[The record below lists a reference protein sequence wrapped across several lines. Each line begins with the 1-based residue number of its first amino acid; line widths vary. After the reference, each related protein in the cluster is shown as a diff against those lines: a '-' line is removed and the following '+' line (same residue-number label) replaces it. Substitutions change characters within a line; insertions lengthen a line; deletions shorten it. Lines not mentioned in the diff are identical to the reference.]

1 MEKTAIKDFT
11 RGNVTK
17 QLIVFSLPLFLS
29 NLLQIVYNMVDM
41 IVVGKVLG
49 KAGISSVSV
58 GGDVSM
64 LMTFIA
70 MGFSSAGQVIIAKYV
85 GAGERRKIGRFVGT
99 MTGFLLCISL
109 IVTAIGLIFREPI
122 LKIMNTP
129 SEAYAGA
136 LSYSVICISGLFFIY
151 GYNIVS
157 AILRGMGDSK
167 TPFVFISI
175 AAIMNV
181 VLDIMLVMRLGM
193 GAGGAALATVISQA
207 TSFILC
213 AAYLVLR
220 RGYFGLDTKV
230 RDFIFWNREMLLSL
244 SKLGVPMAIKFAA
257 VQVSKLFVNSFINS
271 YGVAVSAFS
280 GIANKIAG
288 ISNLISNAMV
298 SAGSTMVGQ
307 NIAAKRYTR
316 VKSIMLNLVT
326 ITLTVSAIMTT
337 IIGIFPKQVFALFMD
352 EPDPEVLAI
361 APLYV
366 PIAALM
372 FFGSSARAF
381 MNSLMNGS
389 GNTKVNFATAILDG
403 IVLRI
408 GLALLFGLGLGMRH
422 FGFWI
427 GDALA
432 GYTPF
437 FIGIVF
443 YFSGRWKAG
452 NSAKNK

>member
-49 KAGISSVSV
+49 KVGISSVSV

-181 VLDIMLVMRLGM
+181 VLDIMFVMRLGM

-207 TSFILC
+207 TSFVLC

-452 NSAKNK
+452 RSAKNK

>member
-1 MEKTAIKDFT
+1 MKKTAIKDFT

-49 KAGISSVSV
+49 KVGISSVSV

-109 IVTAIGLIFREPI
+109 VVTAIGLIFREPI

-452 NSAKNK
+452 RSAKNK